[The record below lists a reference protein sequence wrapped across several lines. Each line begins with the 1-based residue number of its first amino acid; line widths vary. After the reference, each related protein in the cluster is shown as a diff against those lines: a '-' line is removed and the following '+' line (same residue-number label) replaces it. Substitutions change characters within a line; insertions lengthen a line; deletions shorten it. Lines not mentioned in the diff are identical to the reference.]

1 MRLPLQQ
8 RRRLSLQ
15 GLHSVAYHGGLAR
28 PLIAPP
34 GAASR
39 LTGDDLAQFVSEHFT
54 GASMALAGGAH
65 LLVDSNGESSCKK
78 RMPLYVER
86 TQRDRGARRLSAA
99 RAAVVL

>member
-1 MRLPLQQ
+1 MGPPCASAAEIQ
-8 RRRLSLQ
+8 LQ

-54 GASMALAGGAH
+54 GASMALAGT
-65 LLVDSNGESSCKK
+65 LVASEMLCWSWTEACWWF
-78 RMPLYVER
+78 
-86 TQRDRGARRLSAA
+86 
-99 RAAVVL
+99 